1 MNIRAIAL
9 ALLLCLCL
17 TACGGEPEESG
28 GQMSLLETAAG
39 LDGSEHLL
47 TIDNREIPAW
57 RYLYWLAYTCDQIA
71 QSYTESEVT
80 LDWAAPVSGGT
91 LADYAKDQALA
102 DTALYATVENWA
114 EKYGCVAEM
123 EAQTPA
129 ALPDLGLGQEQMQ
142 ELEQVGWLYTE
153 LYQLYHTA
161 DSALAPAAEDL
172 RTYGQEQGAI
182 TLNRI
187 LVPMGEDRESASQR
201 AAELFSQ
208 LNSAE
213 DQTAKFS
220 ELTAGSADT
229 LGPRTV
235 LPGDDSLDASLLE
248 TAAALEEGQ
257 CSGIVES
264 EEGFSILLRLPL
276 DTAALMDRYFE
287 SLLASAAENSVVT
300 TTQAYTDLDPAAFYD
315 AWRQGR
321 QGSGT

>member
-39 LDGSEHLL
+39 LDGTEHLL

-123 EAQTPA
+123 
-129 ALPDLGLGQEQMQ
+129 
-142 ELEQVGWLYTE
+142 
-153 LYQLYHTA
+153 
-161 DSALAPAAEDL
+161 
-172 RTYGQEQGAI
+172 
-182 TLNRI
+182 
-187 LVPMGEDRESASQR
+187 
-201 AAELFSQ
+201 
-208 LNSAE
+208 
-213 DQTAKFS
+213 
-220 ELTAGSADT
+220 
-229 LGPRTV
+229 
-235 LPGDDSLDASLLE
+235 
-248 TAAALEEGQ
+248 
-257 CSGIVES
+257 
-264 EEGFSILLRLPL
+264 
-276 DTAALMDRYFE
+276 
-287 SLLASAAENSVVT
+287 
-300 TTQAYTDLDPAAFYD
+300 
-315 AWRQGR
+315 
-321 QGSGT
+321 